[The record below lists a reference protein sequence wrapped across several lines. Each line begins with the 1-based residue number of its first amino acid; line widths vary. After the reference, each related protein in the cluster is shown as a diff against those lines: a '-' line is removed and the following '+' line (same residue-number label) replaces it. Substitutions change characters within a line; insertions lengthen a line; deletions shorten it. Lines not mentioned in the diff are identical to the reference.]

1 MAPDGRQGAADDETG
16 EDDMPPGTRRCI
28 VTRDCRP
35 KSDLLR
41 FVLDPDGQVVP
52 DVDRRLPGRGLWL
65 SPSRDVVE
73 MAAQKRLF
81 ARAAR
86 RAVTVPADL
95 ADRVE
100 ALLTRR
106 CLDTLGLARRAGQVV
121 AGFEKVRTRL
131 REAGASRARMPAVL
145 LSARDG
151 APDGREK
158 VAALAV
164 AILESG
170 EGAAS
175 GCAGQSAPPVVVGF
189 DAEELGRPLGRDRVV
204 HATLDGGRLAE
215 TFVERCGH
223 LAGFRPGPV
232 ILSVADELA
241 GSRGARR
248 NNGGS
253 GDRGDPRVTTDGSV

>member
-1 MAPDGRQGAADDETG
+1 
-16 EDDMPPGTRRCI
+16 
-28 VTRDCRP
+28 
-35 KSDLLR
+35 
-41 FVLDPDGQVVP
+41 
-52 DVDRRLPGRGLWL
+52 
-65 SPSRDVVE
+65 

-100 ALLTRR
+100 DLLVRR
-106 CLDTLGLARRAGQVV
+106 CLDILGLARRAGQLVT
-121 AGFEKVRTRL
+121 GFEKVRTRL
-131 REAGASRARMPAVL
+131 REAGDSRARMPAVL

-158 VAALAV
+158 VAALAM

-175 GCAGQSAPPVVVGF
+175 GSAGQSAPSVVVGF
-189 DAEELGRPLGRDRVV
+189 DADELGRPLGRDRVV
-204 HATLDGGRLAE
+204 HATLDGGRLAK
-215 TFVERCGH
+215 TFVERCRH

-241 GSRGARR
+241 GSRGTRR
-248 NNGGS
+248 DTGGSGGGS
-253 GDRGDPRVTTDGSV
+253 GDRGGRGTISDGSV